1 MKKKNIIKE
10 IIKDIDNDKETMT
23 GIEIENNNNE
33 ITIKGD
39 KNSLLELADYII
51 SVSLSNNSNDHVHLD
66 ELTIINEKS
75 NIKNLII
82 EKIEKKI

>member
-33 ITIKGD
+33 IIIKGD

-75 NIKNLII
+75 NFKNLII
-82 EKIEKKI
+82 EKI

>member
-10 IIKDIDNDKETMT
+10 IIKDTDNDKETMT

-33 ITIKGD
+33 IIIKGD

-51 SVSLSNNSNDHVHLD
+51 SVSLSKNSNDHVHLD

-82 EKIEKKI
+82 EKIEK

>member
-10 IIKDIDNDKETMT
+10 IIKDTDNNKETMT

-33 ITIKGD
+33 IIIKGD

-82 EKIEKKI
+82 EKI

>member
-10 IIKDIDNDKETMT
+10 IIKETDNDKETMT

-33 ITIKGD
+33 IIIKGD

-51 SVSLSNNSNDHVHLD
+51 SVSLSNTSNDHVHLD

>member
-10 IIKDIDNDKETMT
+10 IIKETDNDKETMT

-33 ITIKGD
+33 IIIKGD

-51 SVSLSNNSNDHVHLD
+51 SVSLSNTSNAHVHLD

>member
-10 IIKDIDNDKETMT
+10 IIKDTENDKETMT
-23 GIEIENNNNE
+23 GIELENNNNE
-33 ITIKGD
+33 IIIKGD